1 MQMYP
6 LVGMLTA
13 EEAMYGCA
21 VGQKIYGESVHSPK
35 FFYEPTTALKM
46 KSFKEWTDGHN
57 ASLSRSPVI

>member
-1 MQMYP
+1 MDVLWGRKYMGSLYIP
-6 LVGMLTA
+6 LN
-13 EEAMYGCA
+13 
-21 VGQKIYGESVHSPK
+21 